1 MKGGQPRISGGVT
14 AGIMLNMSFT
24 FGGRLMKPFP
34 FRVFC
39 RVARAICLTFACVM
53 ADAAA
58 AAKAS
63 RAPDISPAVAFVSV
77 ATGKLHAVTVTQAN
91 LNYMGSVTIDA
102 DLLDAAGFTPH
113 MMVQITNSANGA
125 FWETYIIAGVRGSGI
140 ISLNGAPARL
150 FAPGDKAF
158 IVSHAL
164 VPPSKLR
171 DHWMRTVFVDDR
183 NKVTKIVRQGD
194 DGEQEIR

>member
-1 MKGGQPRISGGVT
+1 
-14 AGIMLNMSFT
+14 
-24 FGGRLMKPFP
+24 MKPWP
-34 FRVFC
+34 LRALPVIAPLAGMVSLVVVSG
-39 RVARAICLTFACVM
+39 VAVAGKL
-53 ADAAA
+53 
-58 AAKAS
+58 S
-63 RAPDISPAVAFVSV
+63 RAPDISPAVAYVSV

-113 MMVQITNSANGA
+113 MMVQITNNANGA
-125 FWETYIIAGVRGSGI
+125 FWETYIIAGARGSGI

-164 VPPSKLR
+164 VPPTKLK
-171 DHWMRTVFVDDR
+171 DHWMRTVFVDDKNR
-183 NKVTKIVRQGD
+183 VTKILRQGD
-194 DGEQEIR
+194 AGEEEIH

>member
-1 MKGGQPRISGGVT
+1 MRHFPRRVLRHVVRLVCVT
-14 AGIMLNMSFT
+14 
-24 FGGRLMKPFP
+24 
-34 FRVFC
+34 C
-39 RVARAICLTFACVM
+39 ACVV
-53 ADAAA
+53 ADAAV

-63 RAPDISPAVAFVSV
+63 RAPNMSPAVAFVSV
-77 ATGKLHAVTVTQAN
+77 ATGKLHAVTVTEAN
-91 LNYMGSVTIDA
+91 LDYMGSVTIDA

-125 FWETYIIAGVRGSGI
+125 FWETYIIAGARGSGI

-171 DHWMRTVFVDDR
+171 GHWMRTVFVDNR

-194 DGEQEIR
+194 ESEQEVH